1 MITRGNP
8 KLGAVV
14 QRYREQAG
22 LSQTEAAKASGL
34 RPSYVQ
40 ALEIGRFQLIYP
52 DKFNALRRTLR
63 FPGWTVLD
71 AMGYQTDAGDSEMDP
86 RLEAMIRQL
95 PLDKQD
101 ALFGMVKAW
110 FFTKAS

>member
-22 LSQTEAAKASGL
+22 LTQAELAQASGL
-34 RPSYVQ
+34 KTSYVS
-40 ALEIGRFQLIYP
+40 ALELGRFQIMYP
-52 DKFNALRRTLR
+52 APFNALRRVLR
-63 FPGWTVLD
+63 YPGWTVLD
-71 AMGYQTDAGDSEMDP
+71 AMGYETDAGDSEIDP

-110 FFTKAS
+110 FFKAS